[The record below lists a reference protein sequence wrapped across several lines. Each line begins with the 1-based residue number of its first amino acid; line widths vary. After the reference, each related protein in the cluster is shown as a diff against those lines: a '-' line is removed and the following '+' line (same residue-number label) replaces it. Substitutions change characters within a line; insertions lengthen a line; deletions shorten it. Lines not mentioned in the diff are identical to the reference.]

1 MPESP
6 IKKGNKIVGSES
18 SEEPHGAISEAHRL
32 LSNLQVDET
41 TTETETATTGAQNDP
56 DWALLGL
63 DTSIDSEEEERVQ
76 IQANKLFQNL
86 GLEEK
91 PGSLDGEGETNGD
104 SEGFEVEASTSR
116 GVRPGYKAAKDS
128 IYYQERPR
136 VKVSH
141 GKRAIYS
148 ETVSER
154 TMARQKEGKDR
165 PGRKRPTPPPEAEVT
180 EGESSEEEGPS
191 KKHPRAGKKE
201 PRRTPTPTPT
211 PSTPEREEEQAGAST
226 GTDGGAKP
234 RKSPRRPVPQTGGA
248 STSTSSGTPGA
259 ARKAVSSARSAAGKA
274 NAARGSLKRRRRPGV
289 AAIREIRLLQQKTGL
304 LIRKLPFARLVRE
317 ILQGNDI
324 RQVQGGYRIQSSAL
338 EALQEASEA
347 FLIGL
352 FEDAMLCC
360 THTKRV
366 TLMARDI
373 SLIKTLRTRMGESGL
388 EPYTG

>member
-1 MPESP
+1 
-6 IKKGNKIVGSES
+6 
-18 SEEPHGAISEAHRL
+18 
-32 LSNLQVDET
+32 
-41 TTETETATTGAQNDP
+41 
-56 DWALLGL
+56 LLGL

-76 IQANKLFQNL
+76 IQAKKLFQNL
-86 GLEEK
+86 GLQEK

-154 TMARQKEGKDR
+154 TMARQKKGKNR
-165 PGRKRPTPPPEAEVT
+165 PGQKRPTPPPEAEVT
-180 EGESSEEEGPS
+180 EGESSEEDRPS

-201 PRRTPTPTPT
+201 PRRTLTPTPT

-234 RKSPRRPVPQTGGA
+234 RKSPRRPVPPTPLTPERGGVSGGA
-248 STSTSSGTPGA
+248 STSASSGTPGA
-259 ARKAVSSARSAAGKA
+259 ARKAASSARSAAGKA
-274 NAARGSLKRRRRPGV
+274 NAARGGLKRRRRPGV
-289 AAIREIRLLQQKTGL
+289 AAIREIRLLQHKTGL

-317 ILQGNDI
+317 ILQGDDI
-324 RQVQGGYRIQSSAL
+324 RQVPGGYRIQSSAL